1 MDPREIFVLSFDA
14 LRERKVRSILTIL
27 MVMAGSSLL
36 VAVNGFGAGF
46 TEFFNNQFN
55 NLAPNIIFVSS
66 AQQDNEGGSPV
77 GGTTQPSPKITL
89 NQAVLSRIKSL
100 PFVTEVIP
108 SYQGDV
114 TIESQGESENTAVL
128 SIDPQKLLV
137 ISPTLELIEGSAV
150 RPNSPSSILVAED
163 IAHPPGEET
172 PFIFLGQ
179 SVTLDYS
186 FVDTNTG
193 KQEDE
198 SKNFVV
204 SGIMKSTGN
213 PTIDDAVVIN
223 LDAGNTLLQKSGK
236 YDALFVAAASSDY
249 VDAVEQ
255 EIRNLYGNDIGITT
269 VEAILETVKEF
280 TGGINAFLLSI
291 AVISLIVGAVGIITT
306 LYTSVIERTRE
317 IGTLKALGA
326 QNIHIMLFFIM
337 EALIIGSIGA
347 TIGLLAGMGG
357 GFVLT
362 RLGPGEGPPLD
373 PVYLPIDLAMVWV
386 ISVVLSVVAGLLP
399 AWRASRITP
408 IEALRSQ

>member
-1 MDPREIFVLSFDA
+1 LDPREILVLSFDA
-14 LRERKVRSILTIL
+14 LRERKVRSLLTIL

-36 VAVNGFGAGF
+36 AAVNGFDAGF
-46 TEFFNNQFN
+46 TEFFNKQFN
-55 NLAPNIIFVSS
+55 NLAPNILFISS
-66 AQQDNEGGSPV
+66 AQQDSEDDSPV

-89 NQAVLSRIKSL
+89 NQAVLSRIKLL

-114 TIESQGESENTAVL
+114 TIESQGKSENTAVL

-137 ISPTLELIEGSAV
+137 ISPTLELTEGSVV
-150 RPNSPSSILVAED
+150 RPNNPSSILVAED
-163 IAHPPGEET
+163 IAYPPGEET
-172 PFIFLGQ
+172 PFIYLGQ
-179 SVTLDYS
+179 SVTLEYS
-186 FVDTNTG
+186 FVDDNTG
-193 KQEDE
+193 KQEEE

-223 LDAGNTLLQKSGK
+223 LDAGNTLLQKAGK
-236 YDALFVAAASSDY
+236 YDALFAAAASSDF
-249 VDAVEQ
+249 VGAVEQ

-269 VEAILETVKEF
+269 VEAILKTVREF
-280 TGGINAFLLSI
+280 TGGINVFLMSI

-306 LYTSVIERTRE
+306 LYTSVIERIRE

-326 QNIHIMLFFIM
+326 RNIHIMLFFIM

-357 GFVLT
+357 GFILT

-373 PVYLPIDLAMVWV
+373 PVYLPTDMAMVWV

-399 AWRASRITP
+399 AWRASRVTP